1 MYVNVFL
8 IVTRFLVLIW
18 AIVEVDVCV
27 SVYERPVRLKMV
39 LKYSMYPYDTF
50 TFWVIRGRDQLRHSK
65 CARHAIL
72 RFRAQIGGIIH
83 TNDKRTNIVHYS
95 LYKLLRYTYKSIDT
109 AYLVETESQ
118 HTQTVQLL
126 MSFLENQFLIPS
138 AEKVLRCILGASRLL
153 FGPRGMASL
162 ETSSQLFAFF
172 NNPEP

>member
-27 SVYERPVRLKMV
+27 REVCPFEDGFKI
-39 LKYSMYPYDTF
+39 PYDTF

-83 TNDKRTNIVHYS
+83 TNDKRTNIVYYS